1 MSGSYA
7 GGVVLAIRVRFFPVL
22 LALSVAAGCGAG
34 RGGPA
39 SNLYFAALTE
49 ATPGQLSPQSQS
61 ALLAMIDEGR
71 LPDLGCSDGAD
82 YRIPAKTFY
91 ESVGG
96 KLAWLRGGQLTN
108 QAQQLITLLENADKK
123 GLNPDDYDGPKW
135 ASRVETLKTQKS
147 ESDQIRFDLA
157 LMVSAMRFA
166 SDLHL
171 GRVDLHQL
179 GLGFDVS
186 SKKIDLAEF
195 LKHSVVDASDVAAA
209 FSQLEPA
216 FPDYQRTE
224 QALEVYEKLAQDHDA
239 TAGPL
244 PVTKTPLKEGDPY
257 PEISRLTRLLE
268 GLGDLPPDTAIP
280 DNTHVYEGEVVQ
292 GIKHFQERRGLPPTG
307 RIDGDTFRQL
317 NRQLNIPFASR
328 VNQLQLALE
337 RWRWLPF
344 GSRAPLI
351 YVNIPEFQLHAFDEE
366 YNPVLTMRVLDGK
379 AETNE
384 TPQFASRMK
393 SVIFRPYWNVP
404 ASIERAELLLA
415 IERNGGYIGNHA
427 YEVVDSRSRVVS
439 GSADVVS
446 GLRSGQLSIRQKP
459 GAHNALGL
467 VKFDFPNR
475 YDVYMH
481 DTPAVQ
487 LFSRARRDLTHG
499 CIRVQ
504 HAEELAEWVLRF
516 NTQWN
521 RDAIHSAM
529 EGSRTVPVGLVQ
541 SFSVFIVY
549 MTATVEEN
557 GDVRFFNDIY
567 GQDDALRQALARRE
581 ACSA

>member
-1 MSGSYA
+1 MA
-7 GGVVLAIRVRFFPVL
+7 MRVRFFSVL
-22 LALSVAAGCGAG
+22 LMLFAAAGCGG

-39 SNLYFAALTE
+39 SNVYFAALTE
-49 ATPGQLSPQSQS
+49 AMPGQLSSQGQST
-61 ALLAMIDEGR
+61 LLAMIDEGR
-71 LPDLGCSDGAD
+71 LADLQCSNFAD
-82 YRIPAKTFY
+82 YRIPLKSFY

-96 KLAWLRGGQLTN
+96 KLVWLRDGQPT
-108 QAQQLITLLENADKK
+108 QPAQQLITLLQNADKK

-135 ASRVETLKTQKS
+135 ASRVQTLQGQKS

-157 LMVSAMRFA
+157 LTVAAMRYA

-171 GRVDLHQL
+171 GRVDPHQL

-195 LKHSVVDASDVAAA
+195 LKRNVVDGSDVAAA
-209 FSQLEPA
+209 FLQLEPA

-224 QALEVYEKLAQDHDA
+224 HALEVYEKLAQDGDA
-239 TAGPL
+239 NAGPF
-244 PVTKTPLKEGDPY
+244 PVTKSPLKTGDPY
-257 PEISRLTRLLE
+257 PETERLTRFLQ
-268 GLGDLPPDTAIP
+268 GLGDLPPDTAISE
-280 DNTHVYEGEVVQ
+280 NSRVYKGEVVQ

-307 RIDGDTFRQL
+307 RIDEDTFRQL
-317 NRQLNIPFASR
+317 NRRLNIPSATR

-344 GSRAPLI
+344 GTPQPLI
-351 YVNIPEFQLHAFDEE
+351 VVNIPEFQLRAFDEE
-366 YNPVLTMRVLDGK
+366 YNPVLTMKVLVGK
-379 AETNE
+379 AQTNE
-384 TPQFASRMK
+384 TPMFASRMK
-393 SVIFRPYWNVP
+393 SVVFRPYWNVP
-404 ASIERAELLLA
+404 ASIERAELLPA

-439 GSADVVS
+439 GGADVVS
-446 GLRSGQLSIRQKP
+446 GLRSGQLSIRQRP
-459 GAHNALGL
+459 GANNALGL
-467 VKFDFPNR
+467 VKFVFPNP

-481 DTPAVQ
+481 DTPAVR
-487 LFSRARRDLTHG
+487 LFSKTRRDFTHG

-516 NTQWN
+516 NTQWS

-529 EGSRTVPVGLVQ
+529 EGSRTVPVSLVNP
-541 SFSVFIVY
+541 FSVFIVY
-549 MTATVEEN
+549 MTTIVEEN
-557 GDVRFFNDIY
+557 GAVHFFSDIY
-567 GQDDALRQALARRE
+567 GQDEALRQALARRE